1 MSANPEGRTD
11 GPRTGGDGA
20 NPHARAQRFFGVVAN
35 RRSKWIVLVLW
46 LVVGGLISSY
56 ANKLE
61 SVTKNEQSSYLP
73 GSAESTK
80 VLDLLKRFPS
90 ADTVPAVIVYH
101 REGGLTEADKA
112 KIAADAKAIE
122 ALGLKTVLGVTPSPP
137 SPDGHAQLLI
147 VPIKV
152 ADDTD
157 AGTVLIDD
165 VKAIRAQVEPGP
177 SGVDVAVTGGAGFS
191 ADAIE
196 VFGNINT
203 TLLLW
208 SVVIVAILLLI
219 TYRSPFLWL
228 VPLFTVLVAD
238 NVARGVA
245 YVLAQAGVV
254 INGQTSGILVVLVF
268 GAGTDYALL
277 IVARYREE
285 LRRHQD
291 KHEAMQYALGRA
303 GPAILASGST
313 VIAGLLCLLAASLN
327 SNRGLGPVGAIGI
340 VCALAAMLTLLP
352 ALLVILPRGVFWPF
366 VPRFGSAPKEDT
378 GFYARVGRNILPRY
392 RTVAIAVI
400 VILAAMTFGL
410 LRLDTNLSSLDAFRG
425 SVESVRG
432 QRLVAQSYPQGAT
445 APTDVVVQPAS
456 SLQAAMRAAKDTPGV
471 ATVEGS
477 SVQRAGDLAT
487 FQVVLLDDPYSG
499 AAQDTID
506 RMRTAVRAAAGPG
519 ALVGGSTA
527 IQRDVDAA
535 AKRDFAII
543 APLVL
548 VVVFLILALLL
559 RALVVP
565 LVLVGTVILSFG
577 AALGASVLVFEFVF
591 GFAGVDASLPLLAFI
606 FLVALGV
613 DYNIFLMA
621 RAREETIGS
630 GTRPGML
637 KALAVTGGVI
647 TSAGIVLAGTFS
659 VLGVLPL
666 VALTEIG
673 FIVAFGVLLDT
684 LVVRT
689 LLVPALTFWI
699 GPRIWAPGALAR
711 RDEPPFPEATRV
723 GGRVPAGRDGTAG

>member
-1 MSANPEGRTD
+1 MSAS
-11 GPRTGGDGA
+11 GPTSDGDGQET
-20 NPHARAQRFFGVVAN
+20 NPHARAQRFFGIVAG

-46 LVVGGLISSY
+46 LLVGGLISSY

-73 GSAESTK
+73 GTAESTK
-80 VLDLLKRFPS
+80 VLDLLKRFPT

-101 REGGLTEADKA
+101 REGGLTEADRA
-112 KIAADAKAIE
+112 KIAADAAAIE

-137 SPDGHAQLLI
+137 SPDGHAELLI
-147 VPIKV
+147 VPIKI

-157 AGTVLIDD
+157 AGKILIDD
-165 VKAIRAQVEPGP
+165 VKAIRGQVEPGS
-177 SGVDVAVTGGAGFS
+177 SGGLDVAVTGGAGFS

-238 NVARGVA
+238 NLARGVA

-303 GPAILASGST
+303 GPAIVASGST

-327 SNRGLGPVGAIGI
+327 SNRGLGPVGAVGI
-340 VCALAAMLTLLP
+340 VCALLAMLTLLP

-366 VPRFGSAPKEDT
+366 VPRFGSIAKEDA

-392 RTVAIAVI
+392 RTVAVVVI
-400 VILAAMTFGL
+400 VILAAMSLGL
-410 LRLDTNLSSLDAFRG
+410 LRLNTNLSSLDSFRG

-456 SLQAAMRAAKDTPGV
+456 NVQAAIAATKDTPGV
-471 ATVEGS
+471 A
-477 SVQRAGDLAT
+477 SVDERAVQTAGDLAT
-487 FQVVLLDDPYSG
+487 FQVVLTDDPYSG
-499 AAQDTID
+499 AAQATIE
-506 RMRTAVRAAAGPG
+506 RLRTNVRAAAGEG
-519 ALVGGSTA
+519 ALVGGATA
-527 IQRDVDAA
+527 IQGDVNAA

-548 VVVFLILALLL
+548 LVVFLILALLL

-577 AALGASVLVFEFVF
+577 AALGASVVIFDVVF
-591 GFAGVDASLPLLAFI
+591 GFAGIDASLPLLAFI

-621 RAREETIGS
+621 RAREETIKA

-666 VALTEIG
+666 VPLTEIG

-684 LVVRT
+684 LIVRT

-699 GPRIWAPGALAR
+699 GPAIWAPSALAHR
-711 RDEPPFPEATRV
+711 EEPSLPSAAVAV
-723 GGRVPAGRDGTAG
+723 GDAVAAGQDGKED